1 MILYHAS
8 PTQGM
13 TIIDP
18 SKQQSGTDG
27 IHKKEVYASD
37 DKSYAAGFCFNW
49 NSDQGFRFGK
59 DKDKDPWELKVP
71 PKYAQR
77 LNNHCSIYT
86 VETNKFRDLNISTPE
101 YASKHK
107 VKVISEEKY
116 PTALMCLRKNGVK
129 VSILKR
135 SPFIDNAL
143 TREFKDLIEKK
154 NSMDDALEDNFKI
167 GNSSIDGKG
176 VIATKELLHGEI
188 INVAL
193 FKGVGK
199 SGYHTTRFGS
209 YINHSNFPNAITKDE
224 GDRYITYADK
234 KINIGDEITVDY
246 TINPELEQPD
256 PSWE

>member
-116 PTALMCLRKNGVK
+116 QTALMCLRKNGVK

-143 TREFKDLIEKK
+143 TREFKDMIVKK
-154 NSMDDALEDNFKI
+154 SDMDSMLEDNFKI

-176 VIATKELLHGEI
+176 VIATKELNPGDKINIAIFKNIIYHGT
-188 INVAL
+188 
-193 FKGVGK
+193 K
-199 SGYHTTRFGS
+199 FGS
-209 YINHSNFPNAITKDE
+209 HLNHSYTPNSVTKDE
-224 GDRYITYADK
+224 GDRYVTYCEK
-234 KINIGDEITVDY
+234 KINPGDEITVDY
-246 TINPELEQPD
+246 TLNPELEQPD

>member
-8 PTQGM
+8 PTQRM

-18 SKQQSGTDG
+18 SKQQSGTDS

-143 TREFKDLIEKK
+143 TREFKDLIVRKSDMD
-154 NSMDDALEDNFKI
+154 SMLKDNFRI
-167 GNSSIDGKG
+167 GDSSIDGKG
-176 VIATKELLHGEI
+176 VIATKELNPGDKINIAIFKNI
-188 INVAL
+188 I
-193 FKGVGK
+193 
-199 SGYHTTRFGS
+199 YHATKFGS
-209 YINHSNFPNAITKDE
+209 HLNHSYTPNAVTKDE
-224 GDRYITYADK
+224 GDRYVTYCEK
-234 KINIGDEITVDY
+234 KIKPGDEITVDY